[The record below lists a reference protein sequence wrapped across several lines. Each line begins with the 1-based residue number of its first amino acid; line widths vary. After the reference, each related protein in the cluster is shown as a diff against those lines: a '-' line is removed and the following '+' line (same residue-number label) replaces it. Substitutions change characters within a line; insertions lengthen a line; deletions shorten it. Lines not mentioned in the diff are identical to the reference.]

1 MIVRFISLFTLSL
14 SLSLSL
20 SLNSVDS
27 TVRSILS
34 QFINCSHYPS
44 FTDKPSTPATPITQQ
59 PTTKPTSST
68 GHTTSTSRHT
78 TSTPRSSEY
87 PSVVFPAQPSRISAA
102 PLSFFSSSFQT
113 LLTMLF
119 SLLVVVCVSSL

>member
-14 SLSLSL
+14 SLPLF
-20 SLNSVDS
+20 LNSVDS

-44 FTDKPSTPATPITQQ
+44 NTDKPSTPATPITQQ
-59 PTTKPTSST
+59 PTTKPT